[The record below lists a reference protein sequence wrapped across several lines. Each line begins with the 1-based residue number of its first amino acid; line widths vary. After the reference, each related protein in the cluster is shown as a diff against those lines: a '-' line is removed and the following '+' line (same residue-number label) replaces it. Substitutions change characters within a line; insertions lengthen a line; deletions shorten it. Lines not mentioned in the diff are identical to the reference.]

1 MVETE
6 QRPGDRAR
14 LFGAP
19 RWLVILAGLVVALI
33 FVGFVALKVIF
44 PPKKLRAM
52 VVPRIEAAVGRDV
65 ELSAVR
71 LKVFPRI
78 AVRLDDLTIANP
90 PGFSEEPAVRLEA
103 LELQVGF
110 WPLLRRQIDLRQV
123 RLLSPAIRYE
133 VRADGTSNFAGMG
146 AGEAESAAPAPA
158 EGQRAAPG
166 GAASSLFISDLVLTN
181 GRLLYSDAR
190 AGRGARLG
198 LEARANADRAPGAGR
213 ALTSSGQVDLVAI
226 RALSPSLGPDSVSLS
241 DVKLEYELFADLR
254 GDSVRLSRLRVHVGE
269 LPLEGTGVLRG
280 PPGGRS
286 LDFALESGEVDVA
299 KLLASLPPALRRE
312 ELDASGK
319 ARLSLKALGPMGGG
333 SKPDVSGVVEL
344 RDIDAAYAEYGRV
357 LGGGAGRLTFD
368 ANSASIP
375 TFTGKLLDRPL
386 ELQATLTDFAA
397 PVMTGRLKAGADLAR
412 LSKLRGSE
420 TPASGEVSVDLSF
433 NGPVRDRSALRVT
446 GPVALSNIDYQPAF
460 LKVPAKIKSATVR
473 LTGTGVSAER
483 IPIQMGKSDLTLS
496 LTSQRL
502 LQYTLSRD
510 STIVPFV
517 EFTARSDRLDVPEV
531 WNDTAQY
538 GYGALMSARLAG
550 RKLDGRDPTEIARE
564 RFKLT
569 APPPLGASGRVEID
583 EFLNAPTEG
592 KNVAL
597 DVTLNNGVLELKNL
611 AGQVY
616 GGQLAGGM
624 TFDFSG
630 GQAPFPVRYDI
641 RLKDAQ
647 GAAFVSRWTRLGN
660 KMGGLLDFNVA
671 GTAALDEALLPSTN
685 AVVANGRST
694 LREGR
699 FDGFGPA
706 QALINSFKF
715 EERVVNQ
722 FKELGGN
729 FSIKDGAFILDNWA
743 YEAGS
748 VKAGI
753 GGSAALGGTLDLK
766 LALELPPA
774 VLERA
779 GLIGGTGPLAGVLGQ
794 LRQDNQPIQVAVG
807 LGGTISE
814 PALKV
819 DSEALQKTLE
829 ARLKGTGK
837 DLLKQ
842 LIKPPRN

>member
-1 MVETE
+1 MVEVE

-19 RWLVILAGLVVALI
+19 RWLVILAGAVVALVL
-33 FVGFVALKVIF
+33 VGYVTLKVVF
-44 PPKKLRAM
+44 PPQKLRAM

-78 AVRLDDLTIANP
+78 AVRLEELTIANP

-133 VRADGTSNFAGMG
+133 VLADGTSNFAGLG
-146 AGEAESAAPAPA
+146 SRESDPVAPA

-166 GAASSLFISDLVLTN
+166 GAASSLFVSDLVLTN
-181 GRLLYSDAR
+181 GTLLYSDAR
-190 AGRGARLG
+190 SDRGARMG
-198 LEARANADRAPGAGR
+198 LEARAAADRAPGAGR
-213 ALTSSGQVDLVAI
+213 ALTSSGQVDLIAI
-226 RALSPSLGPDSVSLS
+226 RAISPNLGPDSVSLA
-241 DVKLEYELFADLR
+241 DVKVEYELFADLP
-254 GDSVRLSRLRVHVGE
+254 GDSVRLDALRVQFGE
-269 LPLEGTGVLRG
+269 LPLEGAGVLRG
-280 PPGGRS
+280 PPDSRS
-286 LDFALESGEVDVA
+286 IDFGLESGEVDVA

-319 ARLSLKALGPMGGG
+319 ARLSLKALGPVGGG
-333 SKPDVSGVVEL
+333 AKPDISGVIEL
-344 RDIDAAYAEYGRV
+344 NDIDAALAEYGKV
-357 LGGGAGRLTFD
+357 LGGGNGRLTFD

-375 TFTGKLLDRPL
+375 AFTGKLLDRPL
-386 ELQATLTDFAA
+386 ELQATVTDFAE
-397 PVMTGRLKAGADLAR
+397 PVMTGRLKGGADLAR
-412 LSKLRGSE
+412 LSQLRGTA

-433 NGPVRDRSALRVT
+433 NGPVKDRSALQVT
-446 GPVALSNIDYQPAF
+446 GPVALSNIEYRPSY

-502 LQYTLSRD
+502 LQYALARD
-510 STIVPFV
+510 TSIVPFV
-517 EFTARSDRLDVPEV
+517 EFTARSNRLDLPEV
-531 WNDTAQY
+531 WNDTAKY

-564 RFKLT
+564 RFKLNT
-569 APPPLGASGRVEID
+569 VPPLGASGRVELK

-592 KNVAL
+592 KNIAL
-597 DVTLNNGVLELKNL
+597 DVTLNRGVLELKNL
-611 AGQVY
+611 VGQVY

-624 TFDFSG
+624 TFDFSR

-660 KMGGLLDFNVA
+660 KMGGALDFNME
-671 GTAALDEALLPSTN
+671 GTAALDDALLPATA
-685 AVVANGRST
+685 AVIANGRST

-706 QALINSFKF
+706 QALINRFKF
-715 EERVVNQ
+715 EEGLVNR

-743 YEAGS
+743 YDAGS

-753 GGSAALGGTLDLK
+753 GGSAALGGALDLK
-766 LALELPPA
+766 LAIELPPT

-779 GLIGGTGPLAGVLGQ
+779 GLIGGTGPLAGVLSQ

-814 PALKV
+814 PALQV

>member
-19 RWLVILAGLVVALI
+19 RWLVILTGGVVALVL
-33 FVGFVALKVIF
+33 VGFLALKVVF

-110 WPLLRRQIDLRQV
+110 WPLLRRQFDLRQV
-123 RLLSPAIRYE
+123 RLLSPDIRYE

-146 AGEAESAAPAPA
+146 GGAADTTATAAA
-158 EGQRAAPG
+158 EGQPAPG

-190 AGRGARLG
+190 ASRGARMG
-198 LEARANADRAPGAGR
+198 LEARATADRAPGASQ

-254 GDSVRLSRLRVHVGE
+254 GDSVRLGQLRVHFGE
-269 LPLEGTGVLRG
+269 LPLEGAGVLRG
-280 PPGGRS
+280 PPGSRS
-286 LDFALESGEVDVA
+286 IDFAMESGEVDVA

-312 ELDASGK
+312 DLDASGK

-333 SKPDVSGVVEL
+333 SKPDISGVVEL

-386 ELQATLTDFAA
+386 ELQATVSDFAA
-397 PVMTGRLKAGADLAR
+397 PTLTGRLKAGADLAR
-412 LSKLRGSE
+412 LAQLRGTA
-420 TPASGEVSVDLSF
+420 TPATGEVSVDLSF
-433 NGPVRDRSALRVT
+433 NGPVRDRRALRVT
-446 GPVALSNIDYQPAF
+446 GPVALSNVDYQPAF
-460 LKVPAKIKSATVR
+460 LKVPAKIKTATVR

-502 LQYTLSRD
+502 LQYALSRD
-510 STIVPFV
+510 TSIVPFV
-517 EFTARSDRLDVPEV
+517 EFAARSKRLDVPEV
-531 WNDTAQY
+531 WNDTAKY

-564 RFKLT
+564 RFQLT
-569 APPPLGASGRVEID
+569 ALPPLGASGRVELS

-597 DVTLNNGVLELKNL
+597 DVTLNKGVLELNNL
-611 AGQVY
+611 AGQLY

-641 RLKDAQ
+641 RLEEAQ
-647 GAAFVSRWTRLGN
+647 GAAFISRWTQLGN
-660 KMGGLLDFNVA
+660 KLGGTLNFNMA
-671 GTAALDEALLPSTN
+671 GTAALDEALLPSIN
-685 AVVANGRST
+685 AVIANGRST

-706 QALINSFKF
+706 QALISRFKF

-729 FSIKDGAFILDNWA
+729 FSIKDGAFVLDNWA

-753 GGSAALGGTLDLK
+753 GGSAALGGALDLK
-766 LALELPPA
+766 IAMELPA
-774 VLERA
+774 ATLERA

-794 LRQDNQPIQVAVG
+794 LRQDNQPIQVAMG

-814 PALKV
+814 PALRV
-819 DSEALQKTLE
+819 DSDALQKTLE

-842 LIKPPRN
+842 LIKPPRD